1 MSARSLIISLGHELS
16 EQDNKA
22 FDLWT
27 WLPSHKAAQAAHGDY
42 ASEHTPPVCDVLT
55 EAVMFISH
63 GMNPTK
69 EQIDAAGDFYRC
81 PCGEPHAV

>member
-16 EQDNKA
+16 EQNNKA
-22 FDLWT
+22 FVLWT
-27 WLPSHKAAQAAHGDY
+27 RLPSYKAARAAHGDY
-42 ASEHTPPVCDVLT
+42 ASEYTPPVCDVLT
-55 EAVMFISH
+55 EATMFISH

>member
-1 MSARSLIISLGHELS
+1 MSARSLIISLGRELS

-22 FDLWT
+22 FVLWT

-55 EAVMFISH
+55 EAAMFISH